1 LNNTQELLAK
11 TPLVVHRGPYAMGAW
26 NTAQV
31 SAVYAGLLR
40 GHESLA
46 FVAMDDREA
55 TALLRE
61 STLSELPPPR
71 SLQRGWVVI
80 TLDTVFEWDVVGV
93 LATVAGALADAG
105 IPIGAAT
112 AFSRDHI
119 LVPSNRMKE
128 ALGALKG
135 LCGEVSYRD

>member
-1 LNNTQELLAK
+1 LNNAQELLAQ
-11 TPLVVHRGPYAMGAW
+11 TNLVVHRGPYALGAW

-46 FVAMDDREA
+46 FVTMDDREA

-61 STLSELPPPR
+61 STLSELPPPKNV
-71 SLQRGWVVI
+71 QRGWVVI
-80 TLDTVFEWDVVGV
+80 TLDTVFEWDVIGI
-93 LATVAGALADAG
+93 LAVVSGALADAG

-119 LVPSNRMKE
+119 LVPASRLRE
-128 ALGALKG
+128 ALSALKG